1 MSRFDITTANTY
13 TTNIA
18 SADITKYSLLKR
30 EPNYNVSVCSSMAD
44 SPVIAI
50 AMDDCIAGE
59 FCPILERGFV
69 KNPEWRW
76 DDAPNTDLYC
86 SKTGTLTT
94 IPDFTAS
101 SFQIV
106 GYIVD
111 VDTIFFDPQDKIHIN
126 TLVELNS

>member
-1 MSRFDITTANTY
+1 MSDFDVTVSNTY
-13 TTNIA
+13 TSSIA
-18 SADITKYSLLKR
+18 SADIGKYSLLKR
-30 EPNYNVSVCSSMAD
+30 EPSYNVSICSSMAD

-50 AMDDCIAGE
+50 ATDNCAAGE

-69 KNPEWRW
+69 KDPSWRW
-76 DDAPNTDLYC
+76 EDEPNTSLYC

-94 IPDFTAS
+94 VPDFTAS

-111 VDTIFFDPQDKIHIN
+111 VDTIFFDPQEKIHIN